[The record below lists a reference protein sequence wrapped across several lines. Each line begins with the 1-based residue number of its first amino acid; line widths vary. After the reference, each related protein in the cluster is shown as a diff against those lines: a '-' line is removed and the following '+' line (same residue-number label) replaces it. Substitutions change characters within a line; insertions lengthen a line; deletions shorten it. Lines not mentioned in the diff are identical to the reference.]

1 MTGTYFLSIPIYHHQ
16 SMLLNVIFIKTYH
29 FFKSYPEKA
38 KSFMLD
44 YVWDVVPLTTTST
57 VEDSPTLLDVIAAR
71 HTSKLLNIIFCIL
84 KITKPFELTYF
95 PFCNAHSLLTLF
107 CKAINIYHIKKICVY
122 LMTYKDSSFRQM
134 DGMHELRP
142 LLPILPHPLP
152 HQNQNER

>member
-29 FFKSYPEKA
+29 FFKFVSRKGQILHA
-38 KSFMLD
+38 RLRLGCSSLNH
-44 YVWDVVPLTTTST
+44 
-57 VEDSPTLLDVIAAR
+57 DSPILLDVIAAR
-71 HTSKLLNIIFCIL
+71 HTSKLLNIIVCIL

-142 LLPILPHPLP
+142 LLPILPHPP
-152 HQNQNER
+152 PSPKSKREVAPVI